1 MKRYHCALLAAVI
14 VSIFLCRASCSCCVR
29 NSPSGIPRT
38 LASSLSSIRL
48 CISGREM
55 SALIAAFRQLIARST
70 MFKKRTIGRK
80 HFQVRAWGGNGR
92 VSVGRCS
99 VIYKDNGLFWIQI
112 CPCLCHEIIET
123 RCIHSANKS
132 GGKHKSID
140 RRYCHCHS
148 QVSSSLAANL
158 VIGSLSLPRST
169 VTSGRP
175 DVVAAFVY
183 KHTVSHYGIVHKPCR
198 VIDSLVQHI
207 RSVSVSRE
215 GPCQFYSKQHPV

>member
-29 NSPSGIPRT
+29 NSPSRIPRT

-48 CISGREM
+48 WMSGREM
-55 SALIAAFRQLIARST
+55 SALIPAFRQLIACST
-70 MFKKRTIGRK
+70 MFKKGLYIGRK
-80 HFQVRAWGGNGR
+80 HFQLRVWGGNGW

-99 VIYKDNGLFWIQI
+99 AIQI
-112 CPCLCHEIIET
+112 CPCLCQETIER

-148 QVSSSLAANL
+148 QVSSSLASNL
-158 VIGSLSLPRST
+158 AIGYLSLPRST

-183 KHTVSHYGIVHKPCR
+183 KHTVSHFGIVHKPCR
-198 VIDSLVQHI
+198 VIDSLVEHI

-215 GPCQFYSKQHPV
+215 RPCQFYSKQHPV